1 MLETFHSWPN
11 AKMLAKTGWID
22 TLRIKQIIDTQKSS
36 LPNQHD
42 FDIEL
47 SHKIRNAIMK
57 KADIEKKSILF
68 E

>member
-1 MLETFHSWPN
+1 
-11 AKMLAKTGWID
+11 MLAKTGWID

-36 LPNQHD
+36 LANQHD